1 MLEYYEKLQ
10 NLSSPESHV
19 TMGIVIYLKDL
30 IDGDILE
37 EVVNELQ
44 VRFPY
49 FYVKKAYKNDELI
62 TVPNNLPMT
71 IRNSWNP
78 INFNSKDSNYHLATW
93 KYENNRLA
101 FEISHS
107 LTDGVGILPYIKS
120 VLYLYLSKK
129 TGQTFDSTGFRL
141 PGDNIPESEIGN
153 PFKGLDID
161 SIKAP
166 FYKKKPISN
175 FFQFTKEK
183 YDNKRV
189 FYLKL
194 PEEQVMQY
202 CKNKYGSPNALFSVL
217 LAKATRQYD
226 PENVKT
232 ITIYVAINHKSILG
246 NHDNYRPFVGN
257 ALLDFSKNR
266 NLDDLTKACTI
277 ARGQLMLQTQEENSL
292 WEIKQMKQMM
302 PAPSPDIPQ
311 ASIYVSYPNY
321 RSFEPID
328 SYIDGIYTVSSLSK
342 ITSILCEINCINH
355 NFCIAFMQ
363 PFSSTKY
370 FECFLKELDMIGI
383 QHDLVYD
390 EPLRLCGLE

>member
-1 MLEYYEKLQ
+1 MLEFYEQLQ
-10 NLSSPESHV
+10 NLSSPKSHLS
-19 TMGIVIYLKDL
+19 MGIVIYLKDL

-37 EVVNELQ
+37 DAVNKLQ

-49 FYVKKAYKNDELI
+49 FYVKKAYENGELI
-62 TVPNNLPMT
+62 TIPNDLPMT
-71 IRNSWNP
+71 IRNSWEP
-78 INFNSKDSNYHLATW
+78 INFNSKNSNYHLAAW

-107 LTDGVGILPYIKS
+107 LTDGLGVLPYIKS

-129 TGQTFDSTGFRL
+129 TGQTFDPTGFRL
-141 PGDNIPESEIGN
+141 PGDIIPESEIGN
-153 PFKGLDID
+153 PFKDFDID
-161 SIKAP
+161 RVNAP
-166 FYKKKPISN
+166 FYKKKAITD
-175 FFQFTKEK
+175 FFQFTNEEC
-183 YDNKRV
+183 NSKRV

-202 CKNKYGSPNALFSVL
+202 CKNKDGSPNVLFSVL
-217 LAKATRQYD
+217 LAKAARQYN
-226 PENVKT
+226 PENEKT
-232 ITIYVAINHKSILG
+232 ITVYVAINHKSVLG

-292 WEIKQMKQMM
+292 WEIKQMKLM
-302 PAPSPDIPQ
+302 APTPSIDIPQ
-311 ASIYVSYPNY
+311 ASIYVSYPNC
-321 RSFEPID
+321 RSFGPID
-328 SYIDGIYTVSSLSK
+328 SYIDGIYTISSLSK
-342 ITSILCEINCINH
+342 ITNILCEINCINH

-363 PFSSTKY
+363 DFSSTKY

-383 QHDLVYD
+383 KNELVYD
-390 EPLRLCGLE
+390 EPLRVCGLE